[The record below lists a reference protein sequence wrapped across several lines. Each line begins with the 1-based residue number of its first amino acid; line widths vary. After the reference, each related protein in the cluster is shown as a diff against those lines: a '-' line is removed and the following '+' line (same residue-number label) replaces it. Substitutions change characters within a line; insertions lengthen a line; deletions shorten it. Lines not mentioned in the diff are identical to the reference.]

1 MPDLAVAERYAQA
14 LIELGDEEGLVER
27 FAADLG
33 TFTALSQQDD
43 VDLVAT
49 LGHPAFTLDER
60 RAVLEDVLGQLG
72 LHAHSANFL
81 RIVLEKGRFPA
92 LPHIVDAYVRSADAL
107 AGRVRATVTTAT
119 PLSASLESEVKAAL
133 ESATG
138 KTVLVESK
146 VDPLIIGGVVAQVE
160 GRVFDASLR
169 TRLLALR
176 QSLLSS
182 NPDQAYEA

>member
-1 MPDLAVAERYAQA
+1 MPELAVAQRYAQA
-14 LIELGDEEGLVER
+14 LIELGDEESLVDR
-27 FAADLG
+27 FATDLG
-33 TFTALSQQDD
+33 TFLALSEQEG
-43 VDLVAT
+43 VDLVGT

-60 RAVLEDVLGQLG
+60 QAVLEQVLGKLG
-72 LHAHSANFL
+72 LHIHIANFL

-92 LPHIVDAYVRSADAL
+92 LPQIVDAYIRNADAL

-138 KTVLVESK
+138 KTILVQSK
-146 VDPLIIGGVVAQVE
+146 VDPLIIGGVVAEVE

-169 TRLLALR
+169 SRLHALR
-176 QSLLSS
+176 NSLLSS
-182 NPDQAYEA
+182 NPDQAL